1 MRTIIII
8 LLFTTLTYG
17 QSSKYNSD
25 AELCIQIDLAINYLK
40 TDKDLTVKNF
50 RFDSTI
56 ENGSLYEFYFS
67 AEYVAYQFGIEKD
80 KLAEIDN
87 KKTYPIYNKL
97 AEIEYKTSE
106 LRLDCLKKRR
116 KLNAK
121 LSKLDKDSLV
131 INITTNRVGKEGS
144 SGIAFIFFFENGK
157 ITKVYRKGWIS

>member
-1 MRTIIII
+1 MRNIILILFFTTII
-8 LLFTTLTYG
+8 YG
-17 QSSKYNSD
+17 QNSKYNSD
-25 AELCIQIDLAINYLK
+25 AELCVQIDLAINYLK
-40 TDKDLTVKNF
+40 ADKDLTIKDF

-67 AEYVAYQFGIEKD
+67 AEYVAYQLGIEKN

-97 AEIEYKTSE
+97 AEVQYKTSE
-106 LRLDCLKKRR
+106 LRLDCIKKHR
-116 KLNAK
+116 KANTK

-131 INITTNRVGKEGS
+131 INVTINRNGKEGS

-157 ITKVYRKGWIS
+157 IVKVCRNGWIS